1 MYCIYR
7 LAVEELKSF
16 PSFFFH
22 RTARCTEPPHRFHS
36 SMTAALIPCNQPSTL
51 RLNNHHPEPITA
63 NMPLCHAGVA
73 GTRAQ
78 TAGAPDG
85 SAAAWDE
92 GRPWLST
99 GDLPAV
105 AGPVA
110 SSIAIIASRENT
122 TSSFS
127 STAHLISSSSSS
139 SHRKHIKHHL
149 PSVRVLT
156 KSKSSFFCS

>member
-1 MYCIYR
+1 MYCVYR
-7 LAVEELKSF
+7 LAAEELKSF
-16 PSFFFH
+16 PSFFSN
-22 RTARCTEPPHRFHS
+22 RTARRTEPPHRFHS

-51 RLNNHHPEPITA
+51 RLNNHHPEPIAA

-78 TAGAPDG
+78 TAGGLDG
-85 SAAAWDE
+85 SAAALDE

-110 SSIAIIASRENT
+110 SSTAIIASREKT
-122 TSSFS
+122 QRPLSPLLLIPSPPHLL
-127 STAHLISSSSSS
+127 HLITSTSNITSPPF
-139 SHRKHIKHHL
+139 L
-149 PSVRVLT
+149 Y
-156 KSKSSFFCS
+156 